1 MFALTLGP
9 HCHDRCSFVVSCEI
23 GVCMFFHFVLLLL
36 EDCFGYLESLVFPN
50 EF

>member
-1 MFALTLGP
+1 MFVLILGP
-9 HCHDRCSFVVSCEI
+9 HCHDLCSFVVSCEV
-23 GVCMFFHFVLLLL
+23 GVCMFFHLVLLL